1 MSDYYTDYTD
11 KELYQEY
18 IKEILENK
26 PRKVTRV
33 YVNLPKK
40 QDIGYFL
47 WNQQEALKREGN

>member
-26 PRKVTRV
+26 SRKVTRV

-47 WNQQEALKREGN
+47 WNQ

>member
-26 PRKVTRV
+26 SRKITRV